1 MMLRGMML
9 HAMMLRDPK
18 CSAVSPPRTGPSPPR
33 DSHTQRPAPSSTF
46 VKEDDGMTYNPFA
59 DAFKKM
65 QDKKGKK

>member
-1 MMLRGMML
+1 MLVKRSDGP
-9 HAMMLRDPK
+9 ARSP
-18 CSAVSPPRTGPSPPR
+18 AVADRPR